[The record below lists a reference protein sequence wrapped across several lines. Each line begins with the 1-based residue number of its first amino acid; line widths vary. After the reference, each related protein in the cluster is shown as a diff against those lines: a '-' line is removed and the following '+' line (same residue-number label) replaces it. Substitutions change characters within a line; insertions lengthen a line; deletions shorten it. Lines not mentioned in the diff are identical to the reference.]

1 MLVCI
6 IYTSAI
12 SAMYIGTAVKM
23 TPTAIPANNRA
34 TYSDTRLG
42 ITPIM
47 IHEIADSTML
57 NSIVCL
63 RPKRSSRIPASI
75 GPMAAPNVTSEP
87 TQEDWSLVIFMPVS
101 PLSSFTRVG
110 EDHVSAQPAA
120 SAPMFTA
127 NAKHNITIL
136 NMWYTVV
143 IYFDCKF
150 IKHIPKCLSFVM
162 WTHRVMRVGHIFF
175 RFF

>member
-1 MLVCI
+1 MCVCTI
-6 IYTSAI
+6 YYTSAI

-23 TPTAIPANNRA
+23 TPTAIPANTRA
-34 TYSDTRLG
+34 KYSATRLG
-42 ITPIM
+42 IAPMM

-75 GPMAAPNVTSEP
+75 GPMAAPSVTSEP
-87 TQEDWSLVIFMPVS
+87 TQEDSSLVIFMPVS
-101 PLSSFTRVG
+101 PFSSFTRVG

-127 NAKHNITIL
+127 NARHDYGIKYAVYTSNI
-136 NMWYTVV
+136 
-143 IYFDCKF
+143 
-150 IKHIPKCLSFVM
+150 
-162 WTHRVMRVGHIFF
+162 
-175 RFF
+175 